1 MIISVLKPACA
12 CTLIS
17 GKKKGGGKSLSML
30 FSSEVCGDLS
40 PLPGFPFEYG
50 GGIGVFAQPFLGT
63 FYQLEKFFGLGVAG
77 QFGLAFLLFHPV
89 DGIGA
94 VAVNGHIKASLLQQG
109 KAMDNGKKLSDVI
122 GRPAGGWRRAP
133 PGIPLHRDFRC
144 MRHLRQDCF
153 RGLRSGREHLCRE
166 TVRVFCCRWM
176 RYA

>member
-77 QFGLAFLLFHPV
+77 QFGLTFLLFHPV
-89 DGIGA
+89 DGIGT

-122 GRPAGGWRRAP
+122 GAVYGAEVEDLLAAGDVHPRYSIAP
-133 PGIPLHRDFRC
+133 GFPLHAASTARLFSRTAV
-144 MRHLRQDCF
+144 
-153 RGLRSGREHLCRE
+153 G
-166 TVRVFCCRWM
+166 
-176 RYA
+176 